1 MNDNLILLKERHSDR
16 AYSDKALS
24 DIICNKLNAFATYVN
39 THESGI
45 RFVPIYGDDSPF
57 CGVGR
62 SYGMFKGVRN
72 YLVVMI
78 DSTFEHALERAGY
91 YAEQFAIEALKL
103 GLGSCF
109 VGGTFSREHVN
120 TQVEVYEKI
129 PFVIPFG
136 YPDVSNTSFMSK
148 LTYKLVHRKTRQL
161 RDFFDG
167 TDAEF
172 TSCKDIFPWLDTAL
186 EAVACAPSALNS
198 QPVRLKVAEFMIK
211 TPAGVV
217 QSKPQMEV
225 CTINADK
232 YAAELG
238 IAKFNLSYAL
248 NVLIDWGENAG
259 IDFENHDMQ

>member
-1 MNDNLILLKERHSDR
+1 MNDNLILLKERHSVR
-16 AYSDKALS
+16 AYSDKALT

-45 RFVPIYGDDSPF
+45 RFVPVYRDDSPF
-57 CGVGR
+57 RGVGR
-62 SYGMFKGVRN
+62 SYGMFKGVSN
-72 YLVVMI
+72 YLAVMI
-78 DSTFEHALERAGY
+78 DNTFEHALERAGY

-136 YPDVSNTSFMSK
+136 YPDVSNTSFMGK
-148 LTYKLVHRKTRQL
+148 LTYKLAHRKTRQP
-161 RDFFDG
+161 RDFFEG
-167 TDAEF
+167 TDSEY
-172 TSCKDIFPWLDTAL
+172 SNCKEIFPWLDTAL

-198 QPVRLKVAEFMIK
+198 QPVRLKVAEVMIK

-217 QSKPQMEV
+217 QSKPQLMV

-238 IAKFNLSYAL
+238 IAKFNLTYAL
-248 NVLIDWGENAG
+248 NASIGWGENAI
-259 IDFENHDMQ
+259 IDIEGSDDQ